1 MKTDVH
7 NHAVPESAMELLS
20 RDPVYGVTVDANFH
34 VSGGPEGAYTVE
46 PPFRDP
52 PAKLAN
58 LERHGLEAAVVSV
71 DPTFF
76 WYDVDPDAGAAMA
89 EAVNRGLKEFCA
101 YSPDRLHW
109 MATLP
114 MQDPDLA
121 AGMLEEQRAA
131 GCVGVEVGTH
141 IVDRR
146 LDEPSFE
153 PFWAAAE
160 RLSLPVMIHPS
171 FNQAHPALQVFHLQN
186 VIGNQLETT
195 LTIERLICAGVLDR
209 HPGATVVI
217 VHSGGYFAWQA
228 GRLRHARTVRAEL
241 ASAPEDPW
249 TYVGQIKFD
258 CLTHDRQALAFLLSR
273 VGPENVLMG
282 TDLPCDMAST
292 QPWEDLC
299 AVADEATALQVA
311 DENIVRLFG
320 LTTAESPAI
329 PR

>member
-195 LTIERLICAGVLDR
+195 LTIERLICAGVLDE
-209 HPGATVVI
+209 HPGVRVLA
-217 VHSGGYFAWQA
+217 VHAAGFYPFQA
-228 GRLRHARTVRAEL
+228 GRLRHARTVRPEL
-241 ASAPEDPW
+241 AAAPEDPMAYRGRVLAD
-249 TYVGQIKFD
+249 TI
-258 CLTHDRQALAFLLSR
+258 THDADALRFL
-273 VGPENVLMG
+273 VAKMGVENVVMG
-282 TDLPCDMAST
+282 TDLPFDMATPEPMRSLEEAAGAEASRRIA
-292 QPWEDLC
+292 EDNP
-299 AVADEATALQVA
+299 A
-311 DENIVRLFG
+311 RLFRFG
-320 LTTAESPAI
+320 A
-329 PR
+329 